1 MGNNQTARGTLLQLQ
16 YACGMAV
23 HTRLGDTSY
32 RNLIWII
39 QWMCQMIA
47 SNNCVELRRIRER
60 NAVLHRCYDT
70 LRQGYSE
77 LPGCRKIT
85 KSDSTITPCG
95 KRDRPRSQ
103 FYKLSVTPGWS
114 WHESR
119 QRPMLHRALSAVT
132 AHTFTSPFG
141 PFPSPLLR
149 PSPNLR
155 IPTPFSTLCEK
166 ESSLGSSQNS
176 SPPTTLSSTLEA
188 EDGAPSSLRRLPIS
202 PVPVHRRHCDLS
214 LSRHPYMSLRR
225 AYRQRLSDSR
235 IYRPFW
241 RFGEVKRI
249 FAHGA

>member
-188 EDGAPSSLRRLPIS
+188 EDGAPSSLRRLPS
-202 PVPVHRRHCDLS
+202 GKP
-214 LSRHPYMSLRR
+214 SRASETLV
-225 AYRQRLSDSR
+225 
-235 IYRPFW
+235 
-241 RFGEVKRI
+241 E
-249 FAHGA
+249 